1 MVDSKENYKFDLE
14 GKGLNSVIKIMSEK
28 AGLLKIGQNH
38 FDFTTCK
45 LITIFVLIYALNNP
59 WQLQSEELKWNL
71 NLYPKWYKRNE
82 FVDYDSDKKALQ
94 STLAIWF
101 EIMWISEEKFMF
113 QIGAI
118 IPIVLTKAFHSTD

>member
-45 LITIFVLIYALNNP
+45 LITIFVLIYALINP

-82 FVDYDSDKKALQ
+82 FLDYDSDKKALQ

-101 EIMWISEEKFMF
+101 EIMWMKKNLF
-113 QIGAI
+113 QIGAL

>member
-45 LITIFVLIYALNNP
+45 LITIFVLIYALINP
-59 WQLQSEELKWNL
+59 LQLQSEELKWNL

-82 FVDYDSDKKALQ
+82 FLDYDSDKKALQ
-94 STLAIWF
+94 STLAI
-101 EIMWISEEKFMF
+101 
-113 QIGAI
+113 
-118 IPIVLTKAFHSTD
+118 